1 MNWELKSAAWPKNC
15 CEILHAKIYLSL
27 GQCNT
32 SSEMG
37 FYQKLLKHKSL
48 KIVFKSSQFDCYFL
62 SNLLQN
68 QSGNSDVLLKCF
80 LESFFNFIGLVTIWT
95 VHLDVRLTVQVQSFL
110 RIRRSVWTTTT
121 TTVVVRTLL
130 CCGNSHS
137 LQSRQGIKFTG
148 TAWSEISVLR
158 SLNMLDV
165 IGICQNWANALW
177 TTEARSRL
185 TKLCDITQLL
195 IFSKSFFVKSFLGL
209 VFAGSRD
216 AGSNRNESN

>member
-1 MNWELKSAAWPKNC
+1 MPHDLRIVVKYCMPKFIYPWANAIQVARWDFTKNC
-15 CEILHAKIYLSL
+15 SNTKVWKLCSNLHNLTI
-27 GQCNT
+27 
-32 SSEMG
+32 
-37 FYQKLLKHKSL
+37 
-48 KIVFKSSQFDCYFL
+48 IFL

-130 CCGNSHS
+130 CCGNS

-185 TKLCDITQLL
+185 TKLCDVTQLL

-209 VFAGSRD
+209 VFAGS
-216 AGSNRNESN
+216 NRNESN